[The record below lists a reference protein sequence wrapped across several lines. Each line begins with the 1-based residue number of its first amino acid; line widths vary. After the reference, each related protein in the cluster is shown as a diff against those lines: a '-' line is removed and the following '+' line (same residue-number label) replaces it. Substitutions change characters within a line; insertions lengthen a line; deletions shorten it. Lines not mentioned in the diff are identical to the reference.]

1 MAKGSGMIH
10 VNMATML
17 AFITTDAAVAPA
29 DLASVLR
36 RCADGTFNMV
46 TVDGDTSTNDMV
58 LALANGAS
66 ETGQLISG
74 DGLEEFEAAFEAVC
88 EGLTRA
94 IASDGEGATRMFT
107 VKVHAAADE
116 EQARRMA
123 RTVASSNLVKAAVH
137 GADPNW
143 GRIVAALGRAGADL
157 VLDRLQVTIGGHI
170 VFRNGAGVSDLEL
183 GRVRDALT
191 EKEVEILCDIGLGEG
206 HARAFGCDLTPE
218 YVHINADYT
227 T

>member
-1 MAKGSGMIH
+1 
-10 VNMATML
+10 
-17 AFITTDAAVAPA
+17 
-29 DLASVLR
+29 VLR

-107 VKVHAAADE
+107 VKVHGAADE

-143 GRIVAALGRAGADL
+143 GRIVA
-157 VLDRLQVTIGGHI
+157 VTIGGHI